1 MAQSEERNDGWIG
14 ALTAFG
20 FDLFGDLRELLD
32 PDGESALV
40 GRWAPVIAA
49 ARSVVSSLA
58 EVAWYLVRR
67 GGEEG
72 APADALI
79 DELSRRTEALVG
91 AFPNVADIYADAD
104 AFDRRLRDG
113 LDKSGDDVT
122 LFPYLEWLYGFVD
135 AVIERAVEVALGEA
149 DRELTPER
157 ATEFLE
163 RVDEMLG
170 VLLDRWVFPSVIDP
184 GPERP
189 DGGESGVGNR
199 E

>member
-1 MAQSEERNDGWIG
+1 MTHSDENDGWIG

-20 FDLFGDLRELLD
+20 FDLFADLRELLD
-32 PDGESALV
+32 PEGGSALI
-40 GRWAPVIAA
+40 GRWTPVIAA

-58 EVAWYLVRR
+58 EVAWYLARR

-72 APADALI
+72 APADEVI
-79 DELSRRTEALVG
+79 GELSRRTEALVG
-91 AFPNVADIYADAD
+91 AFPNIAELYEDVD
-104 AFDRRLRDG
+104 AFDRRLREG
-113 LDKSGDDVT
+113 LDKSGGDVT

-135 AVIERAVEVALGEA
+135 AVIERAVDVALGDE

-189 DGGESGVGNR
+189 EK
-199 E
+199 